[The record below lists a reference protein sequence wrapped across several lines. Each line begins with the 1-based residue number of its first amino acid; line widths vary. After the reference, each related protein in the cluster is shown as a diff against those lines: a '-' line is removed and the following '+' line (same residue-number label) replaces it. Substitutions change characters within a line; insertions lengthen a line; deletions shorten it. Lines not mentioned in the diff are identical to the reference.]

1 MLYPV
6 PVGIVL
12 SYLVVHARWIVGA
25 VLLLAGLSKISHLSK
40 FIETIKLTG
49 LIPIRLQREI
59 AYTIVVLECVLGVCL
74 LLGAKVT
81 LTAALASGLFSSFT
95 FVVFINLKR
104 NNIFDCNCFGPYF
117 QEKITMRTVMRN
129 LTLLLLSLIILQF
142 YDGYLAIE
150 TLTRNS
156 PVVESQSLI
165 PFLLFTVAVSVMLT
179 IVITIN
185 MLSRNARI
193 IKENF

>member
-1 MLYPV
+1 MFHSNLIFRTRLKSALVKMLYSV

-40 FIETIKLTG
+40 FIETIKLTD
-49 LIPIRLQREI
+49 LIPFRLQREI

-95 FVVFINLKR
+95 FVVFINLRGK
-104 NNIFDCNCFGPYF
+104 
-117 QEKITMRTVMRN
+117 
-129 LTLLLLSLIILQF
+129 LLVRSISFPL
-142 YDGYLAIE
+142 
-150 TLTRNS
+150 
-156 PVVESQSLI
+156 
-165 PFLLFTVAVSVMLT
+165 
-179 IVITIN
+179 
-185 MLSRNARI
+185 
-193 IKENF
+193 